1 MYSYMESVEKEEKV
15 YTKGNVEGVRRVLKG
30 NFAFLMESTTL
41 EFYTNQYCNLTQI
54 GDLLDRKGYGI
65 VLKQGSPYTSLF
77 SAAILKLQEE
87 QYLSKL
93 RTRWLN
99 LYPATLRQIKMPWL
113 SECPKLPEQ
122 TSGAKEMDIHD
133 VGGVFI
139 LLLFGN
145 LGFWMHPYALFSQHA

>member
-15 YTKGNVEGVRRVLKG
+15 YTKNNEEGVRRVLKG

-41 EFYTNQYCNLTQI
+41 EFFTNQYCNLTQI

-87 QYLSKL
+87 QFLSQL
-93 RTRWLN
+93 RARWLN
-99 LYPATLRQIKMPWL
+99 QYPATLRQIKMPWL
-113 SECPKLPEQ
+113 SECPIIPDQ
-122 TSGAKEMDIHD
+122 SSGAKEMAVQDI
-133 VGGVFI
+133 GGVFI
-139 LLLFGN
+139 LFFTGTCE
-145 LGFWMHPYALFSQHA
+145 SC